1 MRGSDRRRE
10 RHAHMNLDTPYQTTH
25 TRAYYQNLHL
35 SYRFGNTTRGVNG
48 PIFSREFCGG
58 SNGNGMIFTQD
69 MAVQA
74 RPLRQMKI
82 EGGLPFGRTASSRP
96 ASARHTDANGN
107 TILIGKNLTE
117 PLSARVPSAG
127 AGVQFAGVANNQA
140 FMRDLQALSI
150 SPRRISSSVARN
162 L

>member
-1 MRGSDRRRE
+1 MV
-10 RHAHMNLDTPYQTTH
+10 LQCV
-25 TRAYYQNLHL
+25 Q
-35 SYRFGNTTRGVNG
+35 
-48 PIFSREFCGG
+48 
-58 SNGNGMIFTQD
+58 
-69 MAVQA
+69 MAVHA

-140 FMRDLQALSI
+140 FMRDLQALSV